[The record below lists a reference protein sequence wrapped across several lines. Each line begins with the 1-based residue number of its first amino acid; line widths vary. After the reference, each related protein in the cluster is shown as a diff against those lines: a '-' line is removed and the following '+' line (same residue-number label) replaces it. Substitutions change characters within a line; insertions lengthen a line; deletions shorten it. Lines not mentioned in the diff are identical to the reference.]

1 MISHLKE
8 HSGKITK
15 LALFEDGMHLLSAA
29 RDRAMLVWDLKDE
42 KRVSS
47 HVQRMGGINSLSLG
61 VAGD

>member
-1 MISHLKE
+1 
-8 HSGKITK
+8 
-15 LALFEDGMHLLSAA
+15 MHLLSAA